1 MKCCFSTDIT
11 DELSCS
17 PNGRFD
23 DYGFPLVKCE
33 KYPCSKYLEARKS
46 IIVSAPTDNQQAKG

>member
-17 PNGRFD
+17 PNGQFD
-23 DYGFPLVKCE
+23 DYGERALL
-33 KYPCSKYLEARKS
+33 YLRHL
-46 IIVSAPTDNQQAKG
+46 KGGGLC